1 MAGTRLGR
9 YLKRSVLH
17 GIRRPGAVA
26 GAARFP
32 RDNVDLA
39 VYRTRRLREAGACPP
54 GRLGPGNVLTANY
67 PSHPSLP
74 PQSKFNVFGS
84 TTLIHNIQ
92 LVTILLLPNF
102 NLQ

>member
-1 MAGTRLGR
+1 MLVNSDPDISLPDFLNSGRDYRLGR
-9 YLKRSVLH
+9 YLKRSVLY

-84 TTLIHNIQ
+84 KH
-92 LVTILLLPNF
+92 
-102 NLQ
+102 